1 MLKKLTL
8 TIVLILSILCL
19 GGCNMEEENRLM
31 IEEDDFYENFTI
43 FVENSMPVPLD
54 EDIEITIDDGSKFI
68 MITGGI
74 TGNTSYEGNKAII
87 DKHFHFLSLE
97 FIFKKGKKDFK
108 CSYDY
113 KIQYKNKNYI
123 KIII

>member
-43 FVENSMPVPLD
+43 FVENSMLSPL
-54 EDIEITIDDGSKFI
+54 SR
-68 MITGGI
+68 
-74 TGNTSYEGNKAII
+74 
-87 DKHFHFLSLE
+87 HFFPKLT
-97 FIFKKGKKDFK
+97 
-108 CSYDY
+108 
-113 KIQYKNKNYI
+113 N
-123 KIII
+123 